1 MSFKRSIRKGFT
13 LIEILIVVVILGIL
27 AAIVI
32 PQFTNASQEAAESS
46 VKSQLQ
52 TVRSQVELFRVR
64 NNGNLPADFND
75 LMTPPNGE
83 DPYLQK
89 TPTLP
94 TGYEFVWGDN
104 GDTTNIETIYV
115 TFAGATLPE
124 GLTLAE
130 IESWEFETDPHRAAR
145 RNPCSPLREWRRSNN
160 PAVVLAANCEKYAC
174 PSSPVAD
181 SHSSRF

>member
-1 MSFKRSIRKGFT
+1 MSEGRNYHMISKRSNRRGFT

-52 TVRSQVELFRVR
+52 TCRSQVELFRVR
-64 NNGNLPADFND
+64 NNGNLPADFSD
-75 LMTPPNGE
+75 LLTPPNGE
-83 DPYLQK
+83 DAYLQK
-89 TPTLP
+89 EPTLP
-94 TGYEFVWGDN
+94 TGYGFVWGDN
-104 GDTTNIETIYV
+104 AGTPHVETLYA

-130 IESWEFETDPHRAAR
+130 IEGW
-145 RNPCSPLREWRRSNN
+145 
-160 PAVVLAANCEKYAC
+160 
-174 PSSPVAD
+174 
-181 SHSSRF
+181 

>member
-1 MSFKRSIRKGFT
+1 MTKRNVRRGFT

-64 NNGNLPADFND
+64 NNGNLPADFMD
-75 LMTPPNGE
+75 LMTPPGGE

-89 TPTLP
+89 EPTLP
-94 TGYEFVWGDN
+94 TGFEFVWGDN
-104 GDTTNIETIYV
+104 AATPNVETIYV
-115 TFAGATLPE
+115 TFTGATLPE
-124 GLTLAE
+124 GLTTAD
-130 IESWEFETDPHRAAR
+130 IEGW
-145 RNPCSPLREWRRSNN
+145 
-160 PAVVLAANCEKYAC
+160 
-174 PSSPVAD
+174 
-181 SHSSRF
+181 